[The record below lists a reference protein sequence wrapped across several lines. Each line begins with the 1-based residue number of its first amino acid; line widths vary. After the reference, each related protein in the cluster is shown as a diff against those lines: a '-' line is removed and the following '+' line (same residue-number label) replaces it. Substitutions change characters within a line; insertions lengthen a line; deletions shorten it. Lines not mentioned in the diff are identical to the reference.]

1 MQLKEIIQALEQWA
15 APSLQESYDNSGL
28 IVGDKNME
36 LTSALICLDSTE
48 AVVDEALAIGANLII
63 AHHPIVFSG
72 LKSFTG
78 QSYIERVVMKAIK
91 HDIAVYAIHTNLDN
105 VSHGV
110 NQMISKHLG
119 LVETRILS
127 PKKGRLKKLIVNTP
141 ESCLE
146 AVKKAAWEAGAGKI
160 GNYSECSFG
169 VKGDGTFKPG
179 EGANPS
185 EGSIGKREE
194 VKEYQLEFLVED
206 WKLDVV
212 LSGVKAAHI
221 YEEVAHDIMSLDN
234 VHQNIGSGMIGQLP
248 QEMELK
254 AFFKLVKEN
263 LGVQMIKYT
272 TPNKEKVKTIA
283 LCGGAGSF
291 LLDGAIKAKADVF
304 VSADFKYHQFFDA
317 ENKLVIADIGHY
329 ESEHLVK
336 DWIADFLMQKFP
348 TFAVRLTQVN
358 TNPVQYF

>member
-1 MQLKEIIQALEQWA
+1 MQLKEIIQALEHWA
-15 APSLQESYDNSGL
+15 APSLQESYDNSRL

-48 AVVDEALAIGANLII
+48 AVVEEAIAIGANLII

-78 QSYIERVVMKAIK
+78 KSYIERVVMKAIK
-91 HDIAVYAIHTNLDN
+91 NDIAIYAIHTNLDN

-110 NQMISKHLG
+110 NQMISRHLG
-119 LVETRILS
+119 LEATRILS
-127 PKKGRLKKLIVNTP
+127 PKKGRLKKLIVYTP

-146 AVKKAAWEAGAGKI
+146 AVKRAAWKAGAGEI
-160 GNYSECSFG
+160 GDYSECSFG

-179 EGANPS
+179 EAANPS
-185 EGSIGKREE
+185 EGTIGKREDL
-194 VKEYQLEFLVED
+194 KEYQLEFLVED
-206 WKLDVV
+206 WKLAAV
-212 LSGVKAAHI
+212 LSGVKAAHT
-221 YEEVAHDIMSLDN
+221 YEEVAHDIISLDN

-254 AFFKLVKEN
+254 AFFKLLKEN
-263 LGVQMIKYT
+263 LDVQMIKYT

-283 LCGGAGSF
+283 LCGGSGSF
-291 LLDGAIKAKADVF
+291 LLDDAIKAKADVF
-304 VSADFKYHQFFDA
+304 VTADFKYHQFFDA

>member
-48 AVVDEALAIGANLII
+48 AVVDEAIAIGANLII

-91 HDIAVYAIHTNLDN
+91 NDIAIYAIHTNLDN

-110 NQMISKHLG
+110 NQMISRHLG
-119 LVETRILS
+119 LEATRILS
-127 PKKGRLKKLIVNTP
+127 PKKGRLKKLIVYTP

-146 AVKKAAWEAGAGKI
+146 AVRRAAWKAGAGEI
-160 GNYSECSFG
+160 GDYSECSFG

-179 EGANPS
+179 EAANPS
-185 EGSIGKREE
+185 EGTIGKREE
-194 VKEYQLEFLVED
+194 LKEYQLEFLVED
-206 WKLDVV
+206 WKLAAV
-212 LSGVKAAHI
+212 LSGVKAAHT
-221 YEEVAHDIMSLDN
+221 YEEVAHDIISLDN

-254 AFFKLVKEN
+254 AFFKLLKEN

-283 LCGGAGSF
+283 LCGGSGSF
-291 LLDGAIKAKADVF
+291 LLGDAIRVNADVF
-304 VSADFKYHQFFDA
+304 VTADFKYHQFFDA

>member
-1 MQLKEIIQALEQWA
+1 MQLKEIIQALEHWA
-15 APSLQESYDNSGL
+15 APSLQESYDNSRL

-48 AVVDEALAIGANLII
+48 AVVDEAIAIGANFII

-78 QSYIERVVMKAIK
+78 KSYIERVVMKAIK
-91 HDIAVYAIHTNLDN
+91 NDIAIYAIHTNLDN

-110 NQMISKHLG
+110 NQMISRHLG
-119 LVETRILS
+119 LEATRILS
-127 PKKGRLKKLIVNTP
+127 PKKGRLKKLIVYTP

-146 AVKKAAWEAGAGKI
+146 AVRRAAWKAGAGEI
-160 GNYSECSFG
+160 GEYSECSFG

-179 EGANPS
+179 EAANPS
-185 EGSIGKREE
+185 EGTIGKREE
-194 VKEYQLEFLVED
+194 LKEYQLEFLVED
-206 WKLDVV
+206 WKLAAV
-212 LSGVKAAHI
+212 LSGVKAAHT
-221 YEEVAHDIMSLDN
+221 YEEVAHDIISLDN
-234 VHQNIGSGMIGQLP
+234 VHQNIGSGIIGQLP

-254 AFFKLVKEN
+254 AFFRLLKEN

-283 LCGGAGSF
+283 LCGGSGSF
-291 LLDGAIKAKADVF
+291 LLADAIQAKADVF
-304 VSADFKYHQFFDA
+304 VTADFKYHQFFDA